1 MKQKSWDDL
10 ERPTRVSAEPEFDTY
25 AELCLRSLPL
35 IEFLHTK
42 YIDAIE
48 HSTDHGALLQLSA
61 KRQLVR
67 ELEKKAAEAMARRTK
82 EKPA

>member
-10 ERPTRVSAEPEFDTY
+10 ARPTRVSAEPEFDTY
-25 AELCLRSLPL
+25 AELCLRALPL

-42 YIDAIE
+42 YIDDVE

-67 ELEKKAAEAMARRTK
+67 ELEKKAAAAMAWRAK
-82 EKPA
+82 EKAK

>member
-1 MKQKSWDDL
+1 MKSKSWDDL

-35 IEFLHTK
+35 IEYLHTE
-42 YIDAIE
+42 YIDKVINT
-48 HSTDHGALLQLSA
+48 TDQGALLQHEA

-67 ELEKKAAEAMARRTK
+67 ELEKKAAAARARRAK
-82 EKPA
+82 EST

>member
-10 ERPTRVSAEPEFDTY
+10 ARPARAAAEPEFDTY
-25 AELCLRSLPL
+25 AELCLRALPL

-48 HSTDHGALLQLSA
+48 HGTDHGALLQLNA

-67 ELEKKAAEAMARRTK
+67 ELEKKAAEATARRTR
-82 EKPA
+82 EKTA